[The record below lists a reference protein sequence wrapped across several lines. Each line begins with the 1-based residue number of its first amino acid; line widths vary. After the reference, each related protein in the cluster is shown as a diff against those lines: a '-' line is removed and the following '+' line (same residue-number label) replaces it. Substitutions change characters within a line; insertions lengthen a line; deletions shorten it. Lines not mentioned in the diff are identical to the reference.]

1 MADGG
6 LDEGKGGVAVVVAR
20 GAQFLGAVVV
30 AVDVVIVAVEV
41 VARVFDTAVLRVARV
56 QVQVGYLGP
65 NSIETFWLEFWLEKS
80 LELWLEIP

>member
-41 VARVFDTAVLRVARV
+41 VARVFDAAVLRVARV
-56 QVQVGYLGP
+56 QVQVGYLGS
-65 NSIETFWLEFWLEKS
+65 NSMGKNCLKFQHEK
-80 LELWLEIP
+80 

>member
-6 LDEGKGGVAVVVAR
+6 LDEGEGGVAVVVAR
-20 GAQFLGAVVV
+20 GAQFLGAV

-41 VARVFDTAVLRVARV
+41 VVASVFDAAVLGVARV

-65 NSIETFWLEFWLEKS
+65 NSIETFWL
-80 LELWLEIP
+80 